1 MSKNLILDKLEGVK
15 NRFDEVGRLINEPE
29 TIADMNRYVKL
40 NKEYKDLEPVIQAYE
55 EYKNLLSNIATAKDM
70 LATEKDEEMREM
82 AKAELDELNEKV
94 SPLEENIK
102 FLLIPSDPEDEKDA
116 LVEIRAGTGGDEASI
131 FAGELYRMYTKFCE
145 TKKWKLLKI
154 IFLSLNKLVFP

>member
-40 NKEYKDLEPVIQAYE
+40 NKEYKDLEPVIKAYE
-55 EYKNLLSNIATAKDM
+55 EYKNLLSNIASARDM

-82 AKAELDELNEKV
+82 AKAELDELSEKV
-94 SPLEENIK
+94 APLEENIK
-102 FLLIPSDPEDEKDA
+102 FLLIPTDPEDDKNA
-116 LVEIRAGTGGDEASI
+116 MVEIRAGTGGDEASI
-131 FAGELYRMYTKFCE
+131 FAGELYRSICD
-145 TKKWKLLKI
+145 
-154 IFLSLNKLVFP
+154 